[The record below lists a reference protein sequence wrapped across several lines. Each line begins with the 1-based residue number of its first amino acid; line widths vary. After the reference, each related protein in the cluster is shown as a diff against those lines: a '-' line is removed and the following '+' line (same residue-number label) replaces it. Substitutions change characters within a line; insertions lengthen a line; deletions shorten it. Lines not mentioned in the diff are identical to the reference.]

1 MIYDAGQ
8 VPATVKMKAHQNK
21 EPRVA
26 PLSLG
31 ILQPRILEGVAI
43 SSSGDLPHLG
53 IEPKSPALAGRFFT
67 TSAIQEA
74 HS

>member
-8 VPATVKMKAHQNK
+8 VLATVKMKAHQSK
-21 EPRVA
+21 KPRVA

-43 SSSGDLPHLG
+43 SSSRGSFPPGD
-53 IEPKSPALAGRFFT
+53 
-67 TSAIQEA
+67 
-74 HS
+74 

>member
-8 VPATVKMKAHQNK
+8 VPATVKMKAHQSK

-43 SSSGDLPHLG
+43 SSSRDLPHLG
-53 IEPKSPALAGRFFT
+53 TEPKSPALAGRFFT